1 MYYIN
6 SYSNLVP
13 RLQIICQS
21 KAPDVEKV
29 FDPSQLVT
37 HDLRGLA
44 NRLWPGCMNAAG
56 KLRQKWDATEG
67 TKFTKPGPSLLA
79 EPCK

>member
-1 MYYIN
+1 MDRKLGALYYDIN
-6 SYSNLVP
+6 SYSNPVP

-37 HDLRGLA
+37 HDLQGLA
-44 NRLWPGCMNAAG
+44 KRLWPGCMNAAG
-56 KLRQKWDATEG
+56 KLRQKW
-67 TKFTKPGPSLLA
+67 
-79 EPCK
+79 